1 MDLTKQTTE
10 LESIED
16 LEQTKPQT
24 LGDVRNWLKRV
35 GKDKEIVI
43 SPLIQSTNDF
53 SEDGVYI
60 CNTENS
66 TEMEFVKV
74 RDGDVNNLVEMLYV
88 FHDVNRD
95 WKEYY
100 KKPQTL
106 GDIRGWIIRSEAGW
120 VFEMSDEKVK
130 GLSVGV
136 EVRVPSNYKSTAEKF
151 GIWMDETAFIP
162 FEAESGKELD
172 GIIKFFKFHGIKP
185 DWDEKEEP
193 EETDSEDFIISKPNS
208 LYDVEDWIRRV
219 DRPIYADLK
228 LKDIDCRSY
237 ICTSVFL
244 RNTFDNVYELI
255 MNKHH
260 ASNDYDEVINFLSE
274 RFGIKKDWE

>member
-10 LESIED
+10 LERIED

-35 GKDKEIVI
+35 GKDKEIII

-53 SEDGVYI
+53 SEDGVYV
-60 CNTENS
+60 CNKADSE
-66 TEMEFVKV
+66 EMEFIAVK
-74 RDGDVNNLVEMLYV
+74 DGDVNNLVEQLYI
-88 FHDVNRD
+88 FYDVYKD

-100 KKPQTL
+100 TKPQTL
-106 GDIRGWIIRSEAGW
+106 GDIRIWIFRNETGW
-120 VFEMSDEKVK
+120 VFEMSDEKVH

-136 EVRVPSNYKSTAEKF
+136 EVRVPSKYKSTAEKF
-151 GIWMDETAFIP
+151 GIWLDETAFIP

-193 EETDSEDFIISKPNS
+193 EETDSEDFIISKPTS

-219 DRPIYADLK
+219 SPSKYSIVKMVNMSKGQMISTYIYMFSVMTMSFSFLDAIEHEAD
-228 LKDIDCRSY
+228 
-237 ICTSVFL
+237 
-244 RNTFDNVYELI
+244 
-255 MNKHH
+255 
-260 ASNDYDEVINFLSE
+260 DYDEVIENIARGFE
-274 RFGIKKDWE
+274 IKKDWE

>member
-53 SEDGVYI
+53 SEDGVYV
-60 CNTENS
+60 CNKADS
-66 TEMEFVKV
+66 AEMEFIAVK
-74 RDGDVNNLVEMLYV
+74 DGDVNNLVEQLYI
-88 FHDVNRD
+88 FYDVYKD

-100 KKPQTL
+100 TKPQSL

-120 VFEMSDEKVK
+120 VFEMSDEKVH

-136 EVRVPSNYKSTAEKF
+136 EIKIPFNSIESAKEY
-151 GIWMDETAFIP
+151 GINLSGTKFIP
-162 FEAESGKELD
+162 YGTEEGKELD
-172 GIIKFFKFHGIKP
+172 GIIEFFIFYGVQP
-185 DWDEKEEP
+185 DW
-193 EETDSEDFIISKPNS
+193 ETDEENSTDIFNFIISKPTS

-219 DRPIYADLK
+219 GDQKYSIIKMVDLPK
-228 LKDIDCRSY
+228 GPMVSTHFFVFNTMSVSFELVNYID
-237 ICTSVFL
+237 
-244 RNTFDNVYELI
+244 
-255 MNKHH
+255 H
-260 ASNDYDEVINFLSE
+260 AEADYDEVIAYIEEKLE
-274 RFGIKKDWE
+274 IKKDWE